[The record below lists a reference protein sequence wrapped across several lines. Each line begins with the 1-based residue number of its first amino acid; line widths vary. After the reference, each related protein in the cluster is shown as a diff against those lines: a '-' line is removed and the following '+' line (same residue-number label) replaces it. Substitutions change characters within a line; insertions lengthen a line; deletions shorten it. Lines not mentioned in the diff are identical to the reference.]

1 MNGNQVP
8 LIYSLKDKKEFS
20 NILKSGNFTNL
31 GIIQVRHKNINDS
44 SSWNLG
50 IVCPKKIIKLSTDR
64 NKIRRR
70 IKHAFREFIANQKMN
85 HCGCIV
91 IFVKAEHNK
100 MSYQSILTNLKSLDL

>member
-20 NILKSGNFTNL
+20 ITVKSGKFTNL
-31 GIIQVRHKNINDS
+31 GIIQVRHKNIHDS
-44 SSWNLG
+44 DSWSLG

-70 IKHAFREFIANQKMN
+70 IKHAFREFIATQKIN
-85 HCGCIV
+85 NYGCII
-91 IFVKAEHNK
+91 IFVKAEYNK